1 MLMNNGLS
9 AIDYY
14 TTALAPCR
22 KVTDLFQ
29 WLFFFIK
36 SLCECQI
43 YGCLI
48 NAEEEILNAISNF

>member
-22 KVTDLFQ
+22 KSLIYFSGFSFLSNLCVNV
-29 WLFFFIK
+29 K
-36 SLCECQI
+36 SM
-43 YGCLI
+43 
-48 NAEEEILNAISNF
+48 AA

>member
-1 MLMNNGLS
+1 MKNGLS

-22 KVTDLFQ
+22 KSLIYFSGFS
-29 WLFFFIK
+29 LLSK
-36 SLCECQI
+36 SLCEYQI